1 MALGITVA
9 LGVVTLKIQRQQTE
23 IARQQASTN
32 RLQYRLSLFERR
44 MKIFDAATK
53 LFGEI
58 GRDARVELPQ
68 LFQFLRETREAG
80 GETAAR
86 IIGRNFCSARKL
98 RNMRLDEVCLIAG
111 GFVNKGNNARVC
123 QCNKKGLELRTRDT
137 VRRPEDITI
146 ETELLIWFSNQ
157 FQVATHNFLPY
168 LDFREP

>member
-1 MALGITVA
+1 MALAQELVTTANIVQATMALGITVA

-68 LFQFLRETREAG
+68 LFQFLRETREAELLFG
-80 GETAAR
+80 PE
-86 IIGRNFCSARKL
+86 IKKY
-98 RNMRLDEVCLIAG
+98 LDEVY
-111 GFVNKGNNARVC
+111 
-123 QCNKKGLELRTRDT
+123 KKGRELRTRDT